1 MKIKLCFTKKTNM
14 APFITLY
21 LVVANIAIII
31 KCYKVFLSK
40 MLVRNAFITLG
51 LIIVG
56 LISVDLYFYAQVTEG
71 YGTEW
76 FGVLTEL

>member
-1 MKIKLCFTKKTNM
+1 
-14 APFITLY
+14 
-21 LVVANIAIII
+21 
-31 KCYKVFLSK
+31 